1 MDKQKKT
8 LLIGTLLGICV
19 IIGAGILYN
28 ALSKGSTSNFVSV
41 DNKQSTSV
49 SAVNS
54 EPSNNVENTT
64 ADSQDTDSD
73 QESSPKEKIE
83 ASDFTVIDKT
93 GASIKLSDMEGK
105 PVILNFWASWC
116 PPCKAEMP
124 DFEQAYLENGTDI
137 HFMMVN
143 MTDGNRETVDK
154 AKKFIEGEG
163 YTFPVYF
170 DTNMEA
176 AIGYSVISIPYT
188 FFIDAD
194 GYVVA
199 YAQGA
204 ISKEL
209 VEQGISMIKQ

>member
-8 LLIGTLLGICV
+8 LLIGTLLGICI

-28 ALSKGSTSNFVSV
+28 TLSKGSTSNFVSV
-41 DNKQSTSV
+41 DNKQNTSV
-49 SAVNS
+49 STVDS
-54 EPSNNVENTT
+54 EPSKNAENTAAT
-64 ADSQDTDSD
+64 TPKTDSE
-73 QESSPKEKIE
+73 QESSSKEKIE
-83 ASDFTVIDKT
+83 APDFTVIDKT

-124 DFEQAYLENGTDI
+124 DFEQAYLENGADI

-143 MTDGNRETVDK
+143 MTDGSRETVDK

-176 AIGYSVISIPYT
+176 AIGYSVISIPST
-188 FFIDAD
+188 FFIDAE

-209 VEQGISMIKQ
+209 VEQGITMIKQ